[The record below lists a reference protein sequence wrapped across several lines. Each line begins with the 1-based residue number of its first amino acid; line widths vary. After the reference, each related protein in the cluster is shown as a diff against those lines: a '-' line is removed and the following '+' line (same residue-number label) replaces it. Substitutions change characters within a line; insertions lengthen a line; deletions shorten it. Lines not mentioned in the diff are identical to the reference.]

1 MFWFLIVGGWLI
13 CCVFIFLF
21 FYGAGKNGL
30 KDRQIEDLY
39 DSMTKEERDY
49 GFDIWSS
56 VVITDMTDVN
66 SINLKIYFA
75 HFLKSLPM
83 SILRSF
89 LLNDYKIVIVDE
101 LNGEKYRLD
110 LQEKKLYILNSEM
123 NPSCFSLNRG
133 FAKYVYEN
141 RELDRDINLVNCF
154 DMECDKVK
162 DFYFSDSA
170 SNGIEESAEKFFI
183 ELFVLY
189 QVGYFKYCEDKK
201 EVVKQSYYYIEKLY
215 NKIMS
220 CERIDSIHLAF

>member
-101 LNGEKYRLD
+101 LIGEKYRLD
-110 LQEKKLYILNSEM
+110 LQ
-123 NPSCFSLNRG
+123 
-133 FAKYVYEN
+133 
-141 RELDRDINLVNCF
+141 
-154 DMECDKVK
+154 
-162 DFYFSDSA
+162 
-170 SNGIEESAEKFFI
+170 
-183 ELFVLY
+183 
-189 QVGYFKYCEDKK
+189 
-201 EVVKQSYYYIEKLY
+201 
-215 NKIMS
+215 
-220 CERIDSIHLAF
+220 